1 MYRARASRSQS
12 GSAQKTC
19 VPSGRATM
27 KIASLSAG
35 RAAAAIASGPGFP
48 IGVEGR
54 PTRTFVSTDS
64 DRTVGG
70 RRVSPCESIG
80 RARRVTERRA
90 SREPVCKTA
99 GIAPF
104 VLDEARVWTSDA
116 ECERVGESPC
126 RAASSSTSAETT
138 SRYATSAPNTRL
150 ARARGSGSRSGRR
163 TLQWARR
170 FGLCA
175 NALSKASR
183 VASSRVA
190 RPSAHRWSI
199 VVSGA
204 RRRRR
209 HSCMTTRPD
218 ATTSSCAIGRIM
230 SERVFAGTRPSFQ
243 NHATPK

>member
-90 SREPVCKTA
+90 SREPIVQD
-99 GIAPF
+99 G
-104 VLDEARVWTSDA
+104 
-116 ECERVGESPC
+116 GYC
-126 RAASSSTSAETT
+126 RHSSSTKPEFG
-138 SRYATSAPNTRL
+138 RATR
-150 ARARGSGSRSGRR
+150 
-163 TLQWARR
+163 
-170 FGLCA
+170 CE
-175 NALSKASR
+175 
-183 VASSRVA
+183 
-190 RPSAHRWSI
+190 
-199 VVSGA
+199 
-204 RRRRR
+204 
-209 HSCMTTRPD
+209 
-218 ATTSSCAIGRIM
+218 
-230 SERVFAGTRPSFQ
+230 ERVEREPVSRCIVEHVCGNDVAMPR
-243 NHATPK
+243 NERAEHAARQSPRKR